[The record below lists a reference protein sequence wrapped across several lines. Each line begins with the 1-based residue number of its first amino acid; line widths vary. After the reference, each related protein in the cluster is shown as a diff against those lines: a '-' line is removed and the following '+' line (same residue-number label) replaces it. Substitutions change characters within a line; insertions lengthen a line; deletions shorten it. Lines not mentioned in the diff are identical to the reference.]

1 MLLQQNGEIVRREQ
15 LSQSLWPKDTHVN
28 FEGSLNAALK
38 KLRAALQDDAEN
50 PRFIETVPRQ
60 GYRFLAPLHVIH
72 GPASS
77 PAGAQLPSLDKEG
90 NSVEVLLRLHP
101 EFSGERATTES
112 YWDRQRA
119 ARTQRWFDAI
129 LLTVAILFGSWLLFF
144 IVYPVP
150 LPSVQRMTRI
160 TNGRRIDACGGT
172 GSGGTRILFLQHG
185 DGHCDVM

>member
-1 MLLQQNGEIVRREQ
+1 MPGGDRRFVLSSRGGVSMGNTPMLEPNTNRKMAGKVGLFEVDLTRSILSRQGIRIKLQEQPFRILALLLQQNGEIVKREQ
-15 LSQSLWPKDTHVN
+15 LRQALWPEGTHVN

-77 PAGAQLPSLDKEG
+77 PSGAQLSSLDKEG

-101 EFSGERATTES
+101 EFSGERAKTAS
-112 YWDRQRA
+112 Y
-119 ARTQRWFDAI
+119 
-129 LLTVAILFGSWLLFF
+129 
-144 IVYPVP
+144 
-150 LPSVQRMTRI
+150 
-160 TNGRRIDACGGT
+160 
-172 GSGGTRILFLQHG
+172 
-185 DGHCDVM
+185 